1 MVSPTQIVLYIPNL
15 IGYARVVLTA
25 VAYWQAELDIR
36 GEGTLGALPAPWIV
50 FAILYTTSF
59 FLDAVDGKAAR
70 MFGQSSV
77 YGGVL
82 DMVTDRCSTAG
93 LLMILGRLYPDWF
106 LAFLALL
113 ILDYSSHWYQMKES
127 ETRHHK
133 AVPPMRNII
142 VRVFYGVYIFFG
154 FCCVGAELFYVFL
167 YLLHPSHKTAEEA
180 PQLHA
185 FLSTLCWYVWLPGCA
200 CKQVVNLAQLTSA
213 AWAIAEKD
221 ASPQILIDEL
231 QTKLDTLKKDA

>member
-1 MVSPTQIVLYIPNL
+1 MVSATNVALYIPNL
-15 IGYARVVLTA
+15 IGYSRIVLTIL
-25 VAYWQAELDIR
+25 AYWQAEVDFN
-36 GEGTLGALPAPWIV
+36 GGGKGGALPEPWII
-50 FAILYTTSF
+50 FAVLYTSSF

-70 MFGQSSV
+70 MFNQSSV

-93 LLMILGRLYPDWF
+93 LLMLLGRLYPEWF
-106 LAFLALL
+106 LAFMGLL

-133 AVPPMRNII
+133 SVPPMRNIV
-142 VRVFYGVYIFFG
+142 VRVFYEVYIFFG

-167 YLLHPSHKTAEEA
+167 YLLHPSHGTAQDM

-185 FLSTLCWYVWLPGCA
+185 AGHALCWYVWLPGCA

-221 ASPQILIDEL
+221 ADPGLLIGEL
-231 QTKLDTLKKDA
+231 ESKLSTLKKEQ